1 MSSRRRAVCLLV
13 IAGALTVTFPIPAVA
28 QRVQSSV
35 VLVRADDVIAEDLY
49 AAGNT
54 IVVSGLIE
62 GDLVAVAF
70 DAIRIDGTVRG
81 DVVAV
86 ANRVEI
92 TGTVEG
98 SVRAAGRE
106 VIVDGE
112 VGDDLFV
119 GALTLRTGSTSAV
132 SRDVLV
138 WARTVELL
146 GEVGRNVE
154 GTQRRTSIG
163 GRVERTVDVTTGV
176 LTLLPGLRVG
186 GDVRYTADR
195 DATVAA
201 TATVE
206 GTFVRAEALPPNLR
220 VRGIAL
226 LARVMTVL
234 GGLALGLGILW
245 AVPARS
251 LAASRALSR
260 RPLLALSWGVGVASV
275 PLALVIVTVGIVS
288 LTSLS
293 SSGPLVL
300 VLVPLALGLAAMVG
314 LALLTAPVPV
324 ALAVGGRLGAEWTSY
339 ARFVAGFAVL
349 VLLWL
354 VPWVGTIVIAVAA
367 LAGLGS
373 WLVVEDEPS
382 GPELRP

>member
-54 IVVSGLIE
+54 IAVSGLIE

-106 VIVDGE
+106 VVVDGE

>member
-1 MSSRRRAVCLLV
+1 MAFPMP
-13 IAGALTVTFPIPAVA
+13 ALA

-35 VLVRADDVIAEDLY
+35 VLVRADDVITEDLY

-54 IVVSGLIE
+54 IVVSGVIE

-70 DAIRIDGTVRG
+70 DAVRIDGTVRG
-81 DVVAV
+81 DVVAI
-86 ANRVEI
+86 ADRVEI

-98 SVRAAGRE
+98 SVRAVGRE
-106 VIVDGE
+106 VSVDGS

-119 GALTLRTGSTSAV
+119 GAVVVRTGSASAV
-132 SRDVLV
+132 ARDVLV
-138 WARTVELL
+138 WARTAELL

-154 GTQRRTSIG
+154 GTQRRASIG
-163 GRVERTVDVTTGV
+163 GRVDRTVDVTTGV

-186 GDVRYTADR
+186 GDVRYIGDR

-201 TATVE
+201 TAVVD
-206 GTFVRAEALPPNLR
+206 GTLVRAEALPPNLR
-220 VRGIAL
+220 VRGIVL
-226 LARVMTVL
+226 LARVVTVL

-245 AVPARS
+245 AVPTRS

-300 VLVPLALGLAAMVG
+300 VMVPVALGLAALVG

-324 ALAVGGRLGAEWTSY
+324 ALALGGSFRTEWTSY
-339 ARFVAGFAVL
+339 ARFVTGFAVL
-349 VLLWL
+349 VLVWL
-354 VPWVGTIVIAVAA
+354 IPWVGTIVISVAA

-373 WLVVEDEPS
+373 WLVVDEDAS
-382 GPELRP
+382 VA